1 MSTKE
6 LELEVHIKRDSNPSN
21 SNTNSNKAIVEKALA
36 QMSFS
41 DAAKQLLLDPATSPD
56 LDSLQSIALTQ
67 EHLAQVKKSLGAI
80 VDSLQDNP
88 SLISRAAAFWGE
100 LPLWQRIVGGVAL
113 SGPTLI
119 IGAAAHI
126 GFLVTISGV
135 SALAYTTSGIV
146 LDDHHYHT
154 KNIAQKLKEGI
165 FGVAEILELTIGALD
180 SIRKKLA
187 AEIDKFKQENE
198 KLAQNI
204 TRLNEEVETLSA
216 QVEVYVE
223 TEKLLRKTVEKLEST
238 ALSFKQDIEKQS
250 EQFQATQRELAKAKD
265 EHSQSLI
272 LLSQKTSELSE
283 VRSSMGIELEK
294 AKRIADSLKGTVKIL
309 SNTAINDSSQRQ
321 AFQEKLNTFLTDKTA
336 SFDDVAE
343 RITKAESELSVVK
356 SELKASTERF
366 NKLLE
371 LQEQQLK
378 RLQGL
383 DHRVEASQ
391 HPIKGDTKGNAK
403 GDDQVKSDGL
413 LSKLGLMALPQ
424 IWPIGSAQPVKQN
437 SPLPPAPAP

>member
-1 MSTKE
+1 MSTTEQE
-6 LELEVHIKRDSNPSN
+6 LDVLIKSDTNPPI
-21 SNTNSNKAIVEKALA
+21 TNRVIVEKALS
-36 QMSFS
+36 QMNFS
-41 DAAKQLLLDPATSPD
+41 DSAKQLLLDPHSSEND

-100 LPLWQRIVGGVAL
+100 LPLWQRIIGGVAI

-135 SALAYTTSGIV
+135 SALAYTTSSIV

-187 AEIDKFKQENE
+187 VEIDKFKEENE
-198 KLAQNI
+198 KLATNI

-216 QVEVYVE
+216 QVEVYIE
-223 TEKLLRKTVEKLEST
+223 TEKLLRKNKEDLEKIAASLK
-238 ALSFKQDIEKQS
+238 LDVEKQS
-250 EQFQATQRELAKAKD
+250 VQFEASQKELEKVRD
-265 EHSQSLI
+265 LHTRSLL
-272 LLSQKTSELSE
+272 LLSQKTSELTE
-283 VRSSMGIELEK
+283 VRLSMGVEVDK
-294 AKRIADSLKGTVKIL
+294 AKHIAMILEGTVKNL
-309 SNTAINDSSQRQ
+309 TNAAINDSNQRQ
-321 AFQEKLNTFLTDKTA
+321 AFHDKLNDFLTDKTS
-336 SFDDVAE
+336 SFDQVAE
-343 RITKAESELSVVK
+343 RINKAESELSEVK

-371 LQEQQLK
+371 LQEKQLQ

-383 DHRVEASQ
+383 DRRIDSSV
-391 HPIKGDTKGNAK
+391 HPELHPAK
-403 GDDQVKSDGL
+403 GDEQLKHEGL
-413 LSKLGLMALPQ
+413 LSKFGIMAQ
-424 IWPIGSAQPVKQN
+424 IWPMNGSTQPPKQN
-437 SPLPPAPAP
+437 PPVP

>member
-1 MSTKE
+1 MSTNEQE
-6 LELEVHIKRDSNPSN
+6 LDVLIKSDINPSN
-21 SNTNSNKAIVEKALA
+21 TNKVVIEKALS
-36 QMSFS
+36 QMNFS
-41 DAAKQLLLDPATSPD
+41 DAAKQLLLNPNSPEPD

-100 LPLWQRIVGGVAL
+100 LPLWQRIIGGVAV

-187 AEIDKFKQENE
+187 VEIDKFKEENE
-198 KLAQNI
+198 RLAKNI
-204 TRLNEEVETLSA
+204 SRLNEEVETLSA
-216 QVEVYVE
+216 QVEVYIE
-223 TEKLLRKTVEKLEST
+223 TEKLLRKTKDGLEKTAATLKLDVEKQN
-238 ALSFKQDIEKQS
+238 KQFE
-250 EQFQATQRELAKAKD
+250 ATQKELLKARD
-265 EHSQSLI
+265 EHSRSLV
-272 LLSQKTSELSE
+272 LLSEKTSELSE
-283 VRSSMGIELEK
+283 VRISMGAEVEK
-294 AKRIADSLKGTVKIL
+294 AKKIASTLEGTVRIL
-309 SNTAINDSSQRQ
+309 SSATITDGNQRQ
-321 AFQEKLNTFLTDKTA
+321 AFQEKLNSFLENKAA
-336 SFDDVAE
+336 SFDQVAE
-343 RITKAESELSVVK
+343 RIGKAESELLEVK

-371 LQEQQLK
+371 LQEKQLQ

-383 DHRVEASQ
+383 DRRVDASA
-391 HPIKGDTKGNAK
+391 HPELHPVKNEEQT
-403 GDDQVKSDGL
+403 KSDGL
-413 LSKLGLMALPQ
+413 LSKLGFMAIPQ
-424 IWPIGSAQPVKQN
+424 LWPITNSSPPPKADNPV
-437 SPLPPAPAP
+437 P

>member
-1 MSTKE
+1 MSTKDQE
-6 LELEVHIKRDSNPSN
+6 LETLIKSD
-21 SNTNSNKAIVEKALA
+21 TNASVSNKVILQKALS

-41 DAAKQLLLDPATSPD
+41 DAAKKILLDPSSPPAD

-67 EHLAQVKKSLGAI
+67 EHLTQVKKSLGAI
-80 VDSLQDNP
+80 VDSLHDNP

-100 LPLWQRIVGGVAL
+100 LPLWQRIIGGVAIT
-113 SGPTLI
+113 GPTLI

-126 GFLVTISGV
+126 GFLVTISGI
-135 SALAYTTSGIV
+135 SAVAYTTSGIV

-187 AEIDKFKQENE
+187 VEIDKFKEENE

-223 TEKLLRKTVEKLEST
+223 TEKLLRKTKEKLEET
-238 ALSFKQDIEKQS
+238 AASLKQDLEKQN
-250 EQFQATQRELAKAKD
+250 EQFQATQKELLKAQD
-265 EHSQSLI
+265 EHSKSLL

-283 VRSSMGIELEK
+283 VRKSMGTELDK
-294 AKRIADSLKGTVKIL
+294 AKKIATSLEGTVKVL
-309 SNTAINDSSQRQ
+309 STAAISDTSQRQ
-321 AFQEKLNTFLTDKTA
+321 AFQEKLNSFLTDKSA
-336 SFDDVAE
+336 SFDEVTE
-343 RITKAESELSVVK
+343 RMSKAESELSLVK

-371 LQEQQLK
+371 LQEKQLL

-383 DHRVEASQ
+383 DRRVDSSF
-391 HPIKGDTKGNAK
+391 HPELQQTKS
-403 GDDQVKSDGL
+403 DEQVKSEGL
-413 LSKLGLMALPQ
+413 LSKFGFMALPQ
-424 IWPIGSAQPVKQN
+424 IWPITNTPQPAKQN
-437 SPLPPAPAP
+437 ASLSSVP

>member
-1 MSTKE
+1 MSTNEQE
-6 LELEVHIKRDSNPSN
+6 LDTYIKRDTNLSNA
-21 SNTNSNKAIVEKALA
+21 NKVIIEKALA

-41 DAAKQLLLDPATSPD
+41 DAAKQILLDPKSPPAD

-67 EHLAQVKKSLGAI
+67 EHLIQVKKSLGAI
-80 VDSLQDNP
+80 VDSLQANP
-88 SLISRAAAFWGE
+88 SLISQAAAFWGE
-100 LPLWQRIVGGVAL
+100 LPLWQRILGGVAL

-126 GFLVTISGV
+126 GILVTISGV

-154 KNIAQKLKEGI
+154 KNITQKLKEGI

-187 AEIDKFKQENE
+187 AEIDKFKAENE
-198 KLAQNI
+198 KLAHNI

-223 TEKLLRKTVEKLEST
+223 TEKLLRKTKEKLEETNS
-238 ALSFKQDIEKQS
+238 ALKQDLQKQN
-250 EQFQATQRELAKAKD
+250 EQFQANQKALLIAQD
-265 EHSQSLI
+265 EHSKCLL
-272 LLSQKTSELSE
+272 LLSQKTSELSD
-283 VRSSMGIELEK
+283 VRQSMGAELEK
-294 AKRIADSLKGTVKIL
+294 AKKIATSLEGTVKVL
-309 SNTAINDSSQRQ
+309 SSAAISDSSQRQ
-321 AFQEKLNTFLTDKTA
+321 AFQEKLNNFLTDKA
-336 SFDDVAE
+336 ANFDQVAE
-343 RITKAESELSVVK
+343 RMSKAESELSMVK

-371 LQEQQLK
+371 LQEKQLQ

-383 DHRVEASQ
+383 DRRVDASIHPEQ
-391 HPIKGDTKGNAK
+391 HSTQGEE
-403 GDDQVKSDGL
+403 QVKSEGL

-424 IWPIGSAQPVKQN
+424 IWPLTNSTQPAKQN
-437 SPLPPAPAP
+437 SPMNPVP